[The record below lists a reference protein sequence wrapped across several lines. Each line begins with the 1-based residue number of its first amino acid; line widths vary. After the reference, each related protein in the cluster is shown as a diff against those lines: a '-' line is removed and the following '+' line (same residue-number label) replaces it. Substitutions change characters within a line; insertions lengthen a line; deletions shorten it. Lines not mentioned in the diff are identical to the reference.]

1 MTKGNAMFSNLLFM
15 YPDSRR
21 IYGFPCWVMHHFILP
36 TEIHWDKITSSFY
49 NHSIALKWN
58 EQSFKTCDWRCYP
71 GLDRSIEH
79 SNWSKTYR
87 SQQRKPKKSL
97 ISAITMLWCLNISKN
112 ARSCALFLCC
122 HYKGLMSVSSLGSQ
136 TEPHWPEVLSPAPKA
151 ACGVVCFHLNNEW
164 HGWWAHTKTQQ
175 RPACRPTRL
184 TESAAQT
191 LINLLYT
198 ALV

>member
-1 MTKGNAMFSNLLFM
+1 MSKA
-15 YPDSRR
+15 SRHVTEDATQDWIKTLSIR
-21 IYGFPCWVMHHFILP
+21 IEVKHI
-36 TEIHWDKITSSFY
+36 
-49 NHSIALKWN
+49 NHSKGI
-58 EQSFKTCDWRCYP
+58 
-71 GLDRSIEH
+71 
-79 SNWSKTYR
+79 
-87 SQQRKPKKSL
+87 PKKSL

-136 TEPHWPEVLSPAPKA
+136 TEPRWPEALSPAPRA

-175 RPACRPTRL
+175 RPACRSTRL

-191 LINLLYT
+191 LIKHLYT